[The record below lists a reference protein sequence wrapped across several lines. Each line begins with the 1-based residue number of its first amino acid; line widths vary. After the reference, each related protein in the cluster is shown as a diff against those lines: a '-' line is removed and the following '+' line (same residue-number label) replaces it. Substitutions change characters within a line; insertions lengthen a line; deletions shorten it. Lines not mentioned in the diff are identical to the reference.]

1 MKKRNKKGFT
11 LIELLIVVAII
22 GIIVAIAIP
31 NLLNAIQRAKQKRT
45 MGDMRTAGTAAE
57 AYAVDFN
64 HYPAAAGYNWP
75 SGLSFPASS
84 QTFGSPAPTPSGF
97 NKQVAPTYVRVLPIS
112 DGWTSFFLYTSGANN
127 QDYVIVALGK
137 DGSIDG
143 TTLYGATTNFN
154 NDIIFVDGQFVGY
167 PEGSQN

>member
-45 MGDMRTAGTAAE
+45 MGDMRSAGTAAE

-64 HYPAAAGYNWP
+64 HYPAAAGYTLP
-75 SGLSFPASS
+75 SGLTGVPGS
-84 QTFGSPAPTPSGF
+84 QTFGAPGTGF
-97 NKQVAPTYVRVLPIS
+97 NGEVTPTYIRVLPLT
-112 DGWTSFFLYTSGANN
+112 DGWNSFFLYKQGTNA
-127 QDYVIVALGK
+127 QDYAISSLGK
-137 DGSIDG
+137 NGSVD
-143 TTLYGATTNFN
+143 TESWSETTNFN
-154 NDIIFVDGQFVGY
+154 DDIIFVDGQFAQY
-167 PEGSQN
+167 PAGAQN